1 MNSKKYIVDEDLFL
15 HLLARDIELSR
26 LEADGV
32 DNWSYYSYDYE
43 ESLKTAKEIADGGF
57 KSYYEDDL
65 K

>member
-43 ESLKTAKEIADGGF
+43 ESFETAKKIADGGF

>member
-1 MNSKKYIVDEDLFL
+1 MKYKKYIVDEDLFL

-32 DNWSYYSYDYE
+32 DNWSYYSYNYE
-43 ESLKTAKEIADGGF
+43 ESLKIAKEIADGGF